1 MESATITTR
10 TLDIDGMSGDTC
22 VQKVT
27 GALKNVQG
35 VTTQSVKVGAATI
48 GSDQAGC
55 TAACTAL
62 GTAGFKSRERA
73 STPAS
78 LSGSTPAEHTPG
90 NQSVAQNATPK
101 VEAAVASDSSAKP
114 AERATVA
121 VAAKPA
127 TTAV

>member
-1 MESATITTR
+1 MESATMTTR

-27 GALKNVQG
+27 GALKGVHG

-55 TAACTAL
+55 TAACAAI
-62 GTAGFKSRERA
+62 GTAGFKSRERP

-78 LSGSTPAEHTPG
+78 SSGNTAAQQNVGNPPST
-90 NQSVAQNATPK
+90 QNAKPTSDAAAQADSAVKP
-101 VEAAVASDSSAKP
+101 AVAMP
-114 AERATVA
+114 A
-121 VAAKPA
+121 A
-127 TTAV
+127 TTA